1 MIALSVSRIRKPFL
15 YGFEC
20 CAVLSLLKA
29 FGFLLG
35 AWPLVP
41 YLAADV
47 YPGSGGASVGVSA
60 TDEGTFHSGQ

>member
-1 MIALSVSRIRKPFL
+1 MALS
-15 YGFEC
+15 G

-47 YPGSGGASVGVSA
+47 YPGSGGALVGVLA
-60 TDEGTFHSGQ
+60 TDEGVFHSGQ

>member
-1 MIALSVSRIRKPFL
+1 MLFLFRAFVSPFFMALS
-15 YGFEC
+15 G

-47 YPGSGGASVGVSA
+47 YPGSGGALVGVLA
-60 TDEGTFHSGQ
+60 TDEGVFHSGQ

>member
-1 MIALSVSRIRKPFL
+1 MALS
-15 YGFEC
+15 G

-47 YPGSGGASVGVSA
+47 YRES
-60 TDEGTFHSGQ
+60 